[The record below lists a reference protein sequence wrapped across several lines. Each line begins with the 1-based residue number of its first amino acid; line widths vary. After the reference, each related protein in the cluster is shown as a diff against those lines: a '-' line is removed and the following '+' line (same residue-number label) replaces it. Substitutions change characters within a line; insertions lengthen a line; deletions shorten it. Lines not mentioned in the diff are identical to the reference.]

1 MYNLIG
7 SGSYGCV
14 TNKSIT
20 KKALIYNYVAGITR
34 KEFNLSEKQNKHISK
49 IFADKE
55 DYCKELVIITTIL
68 YKYHEKFNNITFFSD
83 LSTIPKR
90 CSTYSLI
97 NIENV
102 DYHNKKKK
110 VLDTLQKFFNE
121 KPKKIIDSNKN
132 DSISQCLIN
141 KFDNNIHNVELY
153 ELVYNFDGIP
163 LTDIKINDYDFINA
177 FIIFCKSLETFHQLQ
192 FIHRDIKGNNILYND
207 TNNKLSLIDFGLSI
221 RADELYSDK
230 EKWYIES
237 DYFISPPEFRILNSN
252 KYGNLEELNSIYK
265 NERFYNKKKKE
276 YDEFFNNYH
285 NVYDIPDN
293 IKNNS
298 HKGDIYALG
307 LTFLLLYSDNNIVIT
322 HNDKNLINNMI
333 LNLIENMIKT
343 NPLERYNLYDV
354 IIDLFAI
361 QKYYKFDDSN
371 NFIISCDKDIAGITK
386 TLSTLTIKGGKYTL
400 KKKKIKKIKK
410 PIKKLKSFQKFI

>member
-1 MYNLIG
+1 MLI
-7 SGSYGCV
+7 
-14 TNKSIT
+14 
-20 KKALIYNYVAGITR
+20 
-34 KEFNLSEKQNKHISK
+34 
-49 IFADKE
+49 
-55 DYCKELVIITTIL
+55 III
-68 YKYHEKFNNITFFSD
+68 
-83 LSTIPKR
+83 
-90 CSTYSLI
+90 
-97 NIENV
+97 
-102 DYHNKKKK
+102 KKKK

-192 FIHRDIKGNNILYND
+192 FIHRDIKGDNILYND

>member
-1 MYNLIG
+1 M
-7 SGSYGCV
+7 
-14 TNKSIT
+14 
-20 KKALIYNYVAGITR
+20 
-34 KEFNLSEKQNKHISK
+34 
-49 IFADKE
+49 
-55 DYCKELVIITTIL
+55 
-68 YKYHEKFNNITFFSD
+68 
-83 LSTIPKR
+83 
-90 CSTYSLI
+90 
-97 NIENV
+97 
-102 DYHNKKKK
+102 
-110 VLDTLQKFFNE
+110 
-121 KPKKIIDSNKN
+121 
-132 DSISQCLIN
+132 
-141 KFDNNIHNVELY
+141 
-153 ELVYNFDGIP
+153 
-163 LTDIKINDYDFINA
+163 
-177 FIIFCKSLETFHQLQ
+177 ETFHQLQ

-371 NFIISCDKDIAGITK
+371 NFIISFDKDE
-386 TLSTLTIKGGKYTL
+386 
-400 KKKKIKKIKK
+400 
-410 PIKKLKSFQKFI
+410 